1 MPSSLSE
8 PTSRRPASARKGV
21 ERWTADI
28 ERRISAETPRGYDA
42 HEKRFARVPW
52 REIPTRTRALEAHE
66 FVNPTAYVVRASD
79 AFVHPG
85 HFLDKAGVLE
95 ADRVVREAK
104 RDAREAA
111 TRALAERSRADAS
124 LRRETVRARSAR
136 ASRRHESVVE
146 DIVRPR
152 ERDAVTGALID
163 RSGEYRRLGARD
175 RRLGA
180 PPASGKNAPDAPV
193 AVTFRVL
200 TVHDEHASR
209 ARRSSPNAGSVRST
223 RTRTRTNDETRKK
236 ETASHELKTTRLES
250 ARRDFTTACSK
261 PHPDFDREQR
271 VAAAATE
278 AERTAGRS
286 IGSPVVDDSNWP
298 ASLSTLMRPRRVTPG
313 ERVAL
318 VHGPGAAAP
327 SVPSK
332 KTRGARGGALAA
344 KTQKFGY
351 SFAAPTTSESHEDD
365 ASNAEGRGP
374 EGRRDESRLRDDASK
389 RTKRRPSSASAGSG
403 PVGPPAPAFAA
414 RTATL
419 DERLR
424 WAAAR
429 RPASARHARPASAV
443 GVPGARPERDL
454 ASRAAIGAG
463 RVPPRAL
470 RNPTNAIAVNYPLHE
485 VPDRR
490 PASATPSST
499 LSRTNAPKAPRSSF
513 SNEDLNG
520 DEEYLV
526 AAKSRAPGKEA
537 STRSVDAAKKN
548 STHFAAS
555 SPSASNAASNP
566 TDTARMPHMASSLA
580 ELELG
585 SRGASGFPA
594 AFVFGTRRPAKQS
607 LEASESVKKFGE
619 FARGFEKHEGAWA
632 SEGRIEPRPPTWR

>member
-111 TRALAERSRADAS
+111 TRALAERSRVDAS

-200 TVHDEHASR
+200 SVHDERGDERGDA
-209 ARRSSPNAGSVRST
+209 VT
-223 RTRTRTNDETRKK
+223 RTHVSEAHRSLGASTRTNDDERRRK
-236 ETASHELKTTRLES
+236 ETAS
-250 ARRDFTTACSK
+250 RRDFTTACSK

-271 VAAAATE
+271 VKAAATE
-278 AERTAGRS
+278 AERTAGFPKES
-286 IGSPVVDDSNWP
+286 VGFPKELALKNSNWP
-298 ASLSTLMRPRRVTPG
+298 ASLSTLARPRRVTPG

-318 VHGPGAAAP
+318 VHGPARRRLRAL
-327 SVPSK
+327 K
-332 KTRGARGGALAA
+332 KDARRARRRARRQDPEVRVQFRGAD
-344 KTQKFGY
+344 
-351 SFAAPTTSESHEDD
+351 H
-365 ASNAEGRGP
+365 
-374 EGRRDESRLRDDASK
+374 
-389 RTKRRPSSASAGSG
+389 
-403 PVGPPAPAFAA
+403 VC
-414 RTATL
+414 
-419 DERLR
+419 
-424 WAAAR
+424 
-429 RPASARHARPASAV
+429 
-443 GVPGARPERDL
+443 
-454 ASRAAIGAG
+454 I
-463 RVPPRAL
+463 
-470 RNPTNAIAVNYPLHE
+470 
-485 VPDRR
+485 
-490 PASATPSST
+490 
-499 LSRTNAPKAPRSSF
+499 
-513 SNEDLNG
+513 
-520 DEEYLV
+520 
-526 AAKSRAPGKEA
+526 
-537 STRSVDAAKKN
+537 
-548 STHFAAS
+548 
-555 SPSASNAASNP
+555 
-566 TDTARMPHMASSLA
+566 
-580 ELELG
+580 
-585 SRGASGFPA
+585 
-594 AFVFGTRRPAKQS
+594 
-607 LEASESVKKFGE
+607 
-619 FARGFEKHEGAWA
+619 ARG
-632 SEGRIEPRPPTWR
+632 

>member
-111 TRALAERSRADAS
+111 TRALAERSSADAS

-200 TVHDEHASR
+200 TVHDEHASQ

-236 ETASHELKTTRLES
+236 ETASRRLES

-286 IGSPVVDDSNWP
+286 IDRAPVVEDSNWP
-298 ASLSTLMRPRRVTPG
+298 ASLSALMRPRRVTPG

-351 SFAAPTTSESHEDD
+351 SFAAPTTCESHEDD

-374 EGRRDESRLRDDASK
+374 EGRIADESRVRDDASK

-499 LSRTNAPKAPRSSF
+499 LSRTDAPKAPRSSF
-513 SNEDLNG
+513 SNEDRG
-520 DEEYLV
+520 DARREP
-526 AAKSRAPGKEA
+526 RKEA
-537 STRSVDAAKKN
+537 STRSVDGAKVKN
-548 STHFAAS
+548 SPNA
-555 SPSASNAASNP
+555 ASNAAR
-566 TDTARMPHMASSLA
+566 APHMASSLA

-594 AFVFGTRRPAKQS
+594 AFVFGTRRPAKHA

>member
-1 MPSSLSE
+1 MASSLSE

-79 AFVHPG
+79 AIVHPG

-111 TRALAERSRADAS
+111 TRALAERSSADAS

-136 ASRRHESVVE
+136 ASRRYESVVE

-200 TVHDEHASR
+200 TVHDERASQ
-209 ARRSSPNAGSVRST
+209 AHRSSPNAGSVRST
-223 RTRTRTNDETRKK
+223 RTRTNDETQKK
-236 ETASHELKTTRLES
+236 ETASHELKTTRVRESES

-286 IGSPVVDDSNWP
+286 IGRSPVVEDSNWP

-351 SFAAPTTSESHEDD
+351 SFAAPTTCESHEDD

-374 EGRRDESRLRDDASK
+374 EGRPDESRVRDDASK
-389 RTKRRPSSASAGSG
+389 RATPSLKKKTRRPSSASAGSG

-490 PASATPSST
+490 PASATPSSM
-499 LSRTNAPKAPRSSF
+499 LSRTDAPRPRSSF
-513 SNEDLNG
+513 SNEDRG
-520 DEEYLV
+520 DARREP
-526 AAKSRAPGKEA
+526 RKEA
-537 STRSVDAAKKN
+537 STRSVDAAKLKN
-548 STHFAAS
+548 
-555 SPSASNAASNP
+555 SPSASNAAR
-566 TDTARMPHMASSLA
+566 APHMASSLA

-594 AFVFGTRRPAKQS
+594 AFVFGTRRPAKHA

>member
-1 MPSSLSE
+1 MASSLSE

-111 TRALAERSRADAS
+111 TRALAERSSADAT

-200 TVHDEHASR
+200 TVHDERASQ
-209 ARRSSPNAGSVRST
+209 AHRSSPNAGSVRST
-223 RTRTRTNDETRKK
+223 RTRTNDETQKK
-236 ETASHELKTTRLES
+236 ETASHELKTTRVRESES

-286 IGSPVVDDSNWP
+286 IGRSPVVEDSNWP

-351 SFAAPTTSESHEDD
+351 SFAAPTTCESHEDD

-374 EGRRDESRLRDDASK
+374 EGRPDESRVRDDASSY
-389 RTKRRPSSASAGSG
+389 TKKKSRRPSSASAGSG
-403 PVGPPAPAFAA
+403 PVGPPVPAFAA

-490 PASATPSST
+490 PASATPSSM
-499 LSRTNAPKAPRSSF
+499 LSRTDAPRPRSSF
-513 SNEDLNG
+513 SNEDRG
-520 DEEYLV
+520 DARREP
-526 AAKSRAPGKEA
+526 RKEA
-537 STRSVDAAKKN
+537 STRSVDAAKLKN
-548 STHFAAS
+548 
-555 SPSASNAASNP
+555 SPSASNAAR
-566 TDTARMPHMASSLA
+566 APHMASSLA

-594 AFVFGTRRPAKQS
+594 AFVFGTRRPAKHA

>member
-1 MPSSLSE
+1 MASSLSE

-111 TRALAERSRADAS
+111 TRALAERSSADAT

-200 TVHDEHASR
+200 TVHDERASQ
-209 ARRSSPNAGSVRST
+209 AHRSSPNAGSVRST
-223 RTRTRTNDETRKK
+223 RTRTNDETQKK
-236 ETASHELKTTRLES
+236 ETASHELKTTRVRESES

-286 IGSPVVDDSNWP
+286 IGRSPVVEDSNWP

-351 SFAAPTTSESHEDD
+351 SFAAPTTCESHEDD

-374 EGRRDESRLRDDASK
+374 EGRPDESRVRDDASK
-389 RTKRRPSSASAGSG
+389 RATPSLKKKTRRPSSASAGSG

-490 PASATPSST
+490 PASATPSSM
-499 LSRTNAPKAPRSSF
+499 LSRTDAPRPRSSF
-513 SNEDLNG
+513 SNEDRG
-520 DEEYLV
+520 DARREP
-526 AAKSRAPGKEA
+526 RKEA
-537 STRSVDAAKKN
+537 STRSVDAAKLKN
-548 STHFAAS
+548 
-555 SPSASNAASNP
+555 SPSASNAAR
-566 TDTARMPHMASSLA
+566 APHMASSLA

-594 AFVFGTRRPAKQS
+594 AFVFGTRRPAKHA

>member
-200 TVHDEHASR
+200 SVHDERGDERGDAVTRTHVSEAH
-209 ARRSSPNAGSVRST
+209 RSLGAST
-223 RTRTRTNDETRKK
+223 RANDDERRRK
-236 ETASHELKTTRLES
+236 ETAS
-250 ARRDFTTACSK
+250 RRDFTTACSK

-271 VAAAATE
+271 VKAAATE
-278 AERTAGRS
+278 AERTAGFPKES
-286 IGSPVVDDSNWP
+286 VGFPKELALKNSNWP
-298 ASLSTLMRPRRVTPG
+298 ASLSTLARPRRVTPG

-332 KTRGARGGALAA
+332 KTRGARAA
-344 KTQKFGY
+344 RSPPRPRSSGTVSRRRPRVHRTRMTLQTPKDDRTNRAFGTTLFGTTQKKI
-351 SFAAPTTSESHEDD
+351 AP
-365 ASNAEGRGP
+365 P
-374 EGRRDESRLRDDASK
+374 
-389 RTKRRPSSASAGSG
+389 
-403 PVGPPAPAFAA
+403 F
-414 RTATL
+414 
-419 DERLR
+419 ERLR
-424 WAAAR
+424 GLRTRRAAR
-429 RPASARHARPASAV
+429 AGVRRAHGDAGRASAV
-443 GVPGARPERDL
+443 GGGAAAGERAARATGLRGGRSGTFASRERPRVFQRRGDRRRARALPRAAQPHQRHSRELPTARGAGQEGQEARVRDAFVFL
-454 ASRAAIGAG
+454 KKDLEDRNAASVLESVVVLEGRPRRRASRAPRRSELLEKRRRGESKNKRRRQCLESDGHGAHAAHGVFFGGTRARLEG
-463 RVPPRAL
+463 RVR
-470 RNPTNAIAVNYPLHE
+470 
-485 VPDRR
+485 VPGGVRVRD
-490 PASATPSST
+490 A
-499 LSRTNAPKAPRSSF
+499 APR
-513 SNEDLNG
+513 ETRARG
-520 DEEYLV
+520 VGEREEV
-526 AAKSRAPGKEA
+526 WRI
-537 STRSVDAAKKN
+537 
-548 STHFAAS
+548 
-555 SPSASNAASNP
+555 
-566 TDTARMPHMASSLA
+566 
-580 ELELG
+580 
-585 SRGASGFPA
+585 
-594 AFVFGTRRPAKQS
+594 
-607 LEASESVKKFGE
+607 
-619 FARGFEKHEGAWA
+619 ARGFEKHEGAWA